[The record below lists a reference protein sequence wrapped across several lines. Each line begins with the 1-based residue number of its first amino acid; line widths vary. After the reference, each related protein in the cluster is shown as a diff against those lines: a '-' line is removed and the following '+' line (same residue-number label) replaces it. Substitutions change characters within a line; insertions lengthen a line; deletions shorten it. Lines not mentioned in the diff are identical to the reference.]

1 MRLLKELAWLILES
15 VERFNVLDGEQ
26 GQVGDSR
33 TEGGQINVQA
43 LHRIRERVDAMSEV
57 IVCPGTES
65 PFLPIKDVWP
75 HAVAG
80 NAVKYAI
87 RVESSCSLR
96 KLSTARMRGFHETV
110 TGGGDCVT

>member
-1 MRLLKELAWLILES
+1 MVHACDGPDSKEIGMRLLKELAWLILES

-43 LHRIRERVDAMSEV
+43 LHRIRERVYERGDRVSGY
-57 IVCPGTES
+57 IQS

-87 RVESSCSLR
+87 RV
-96 KLSTARMRGFHETV
+96 
-110 TGGGDCVT
+110 